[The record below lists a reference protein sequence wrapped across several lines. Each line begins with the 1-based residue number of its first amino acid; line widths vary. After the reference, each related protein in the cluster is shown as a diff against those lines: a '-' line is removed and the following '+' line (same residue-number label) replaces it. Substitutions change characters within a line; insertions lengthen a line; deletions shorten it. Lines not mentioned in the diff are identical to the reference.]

1 MDAVLD
7 RHRLQALVRL
17 LHVDLHCVDLDLP
30 NRLELEDLLE
40 VCVELVELGTR
51 ILQQELV
58 EVLLAD
64 VLVAFLDHLIVIL
77 LDLLQNMHVM
87 LACLGAP
94 RVPAWPLLCVLEGIA
109 VLLIQVGAAR

>member
-17 LHVDLHCVDLDLP
+17 LHVDLHGVDLYLP
-30 NRLELEDLLE
+30 NWLELEDLLE
-40 VCVELVELGTR
+40 VRVELVELGAR
-51 ILQQELV
+51 VLQQQLV

-64 VLVAFLDHLIVIL
+64 VLVALLDPLIVIL

-87 LACLGAP
+87 LACLRDP
-94 RVPAWPLLCVLEGIA
+94 RVPA
-109 VLLIQVGAAR
+109 